1 MLLRVIL
8 ALMGFAVCSTFSG
21 CSLPL
26 SIDDDALRVSGG
38 IVPPATTTQRAN
50 SHFQRQDIEPSDEM
64 TTADGATSLAEG
76 EEQEVILDGM
86 PPKNFRPL
94 IP

>member
-1 MLLRVIL
+1 MLLRVSLVLLI
-8 ALMGFAVCSTFSG
+8 FAACSTFLG

-26 SIDDDALRVSGG
+26 SIDDNVLHVSGG
-38 IVPPATTTQRAN
+38 IVPPASATQRTN
-50 SHFQRQDIEPSDEM
+50 SYFQRQDHDPSEGM
-64 TTADGATSLAEG
+64 ATTDGTTSLAEG
-76 EEQEVILDGM
+76 EDQEVILDGL